1 MGAVAGNASRL
12 TAADVL
18 GALGTAAPIDAQAIA
33 VVVAH
38 PDDEVIGAG
47 ARLPSMAN
55 VTVVHVTDGA
65 PRSMHD
71 AHSAGYQT
79 RHAYSQA
86 RRGEAEAS
94 LALAGIAPEQVLRF
108 EIADQEA
115 SLRMTYLA
123 GGLARFFREA
133 AMQVVLTHPYEGGH
147 PDHDATAFAVHQAAI
162 LLRQADGTA
171 PAILEMAGYHAGP
184 QGLVTYSFLP
194 NGDVGLTIY
203 LDDARRALK
212 RRMLACH
219 VSQSRTLAQFGVQ
232 VERYRLAPRYDFA
245 APPHPGRL
253 WYEQF
258 DWGMTGAQWRTLAG
272 QALAEL
278 SL

>member
-1 MGAVAGNASRL
+1 M
-12 TAADVL
+12 
-18 GALGTAAPIDAQAIA
+18 
-33 VVVAH
+33 VVAH

-47 ARLPSMAN
+47 ARLPSMPN

-123 GGLARFFREA
+123 DGLARFFREA

-184 QGLVTYSFLP
+184 QGLVTYRFLP

-219 VSQSRTLAQFGVQ
+219 VEPVPNAGAVR
-232 VERYRLAPRYDFA
+232 R
-245 APPHPGRL
+245 PGRTVSTCAPL
-253 WYEQF
+253 RLCRAAASGPTWYEQF